1 MYGPID
7 PGYAPPPHRTPW
19 AFNVFLLVLI
29 TAVVAYLAADRLT
42 RPQFSGEPRAIT
54 PRGDLSDHEK
64 TIIRIFKQTAPS
76 VVSITNVG
84 VIKQRTYYGGT
95 KALEVPQGT
104 GSGFVWDQ
112 AGHIITNFHVVRGGS
127 RFKVRFPS
135 TGETYDAQFVG
146 GTESYDLAVLLVDAP
161 KNRLQPIPL
170 GTSKDLQVG
179 QTALAIGQPFGLDQT
194 LSVGVISA
202 LGRQMWAGRDRVT
215 GHKRVIRNVIQT
227 DAAIN
232 PGNSG
237 GPLLDS
243 AGRLVGVNSAIRSEV
258 GQSAGIGFAIPVDT
272 VNWVVPEIIAKGRV
286 IRPSLGVRLG
296 DEDDPIVWGRPT
308 HGAYIVAVIP
318 GSPADRAGLRG
329 AVVENNTV
337 LEDGDIIT
345 HLGGERIKSS
355 TELVM
360 ALERYRPGD
369 TVELGYVRK
378 GKPATTTV
386 LLGSPVGK

>member
-1 MYGPID
+1 
-7 PGYAPPPHRTPW
+7 
-19 AFNVFLLVLI
+19 
-29 TAVVAYLAADRLT
+29 
-42 RPQFSGEPRAIT
+42 
-54 PRGDLSDHEK
+54 
-64 TIIRIFKQTAPS
+64 
-76 VVSITNVG
+76 
-84 VIKQRTYYGGT
+84 
-95 KALEVPQGT
+95 
-104 GSGFVWDQ
+104 
-112 AGHIITNFHVVRGGS
+112 
-127 RFKVRFPS
+127 
-135 TGETYDAQFVG
+135 YDAQFVG
-146 GTESYDLAVLLVDAP
+146 GTENYDLAVLLVEAP
-161 KNRLQPIPL
+161 KNLLRPIPL

-202 LGRQMWAGRDRVT
+202 LGRQMSAGRDRIT
-215 GHKRVIRNVIQT
+215 GHMRVIRNVIQT

-272 VNWVVPEIIAKGRV
+272 VNWVVPEIIAKGHV

-308 HGAYIVAVIP
+308 RGAYVVDVIP
-318 GSPADRAGLRG
+318 GGPADRAGLKG

-345 HLGGERIKSS
+345 HLGGERIRSS

-360 ALERYRPGD
+360 ALERYRPGQA
-369 TVELGYVRK
+369 VELVYVRK
-378 GKPATTTV
+378 GKPTRTTV
-386 LLGSPVGK
+386 KLGSPVGK